1 MLQLKEYLDKAISY
15 DEYMQIVENE
25 ANSSN
30 EKAQFSALNL
40 KRMQRL
46 NKTFSLNDQQ
56 IDKLKSIPK
65 DCSLLVI
72 TETWCG
78 DASQILPVLHK
89 ISEAVGSNMKLLFRD
104 DNPELMQEYSYN
116 GTQSIPI
123 VIGIHN
129 TNFKEAFRWGPRTK
143 TGTELLKKF
152 KENPVIYSKEKFHID
167 LQQFYNHNKGQEI
180 FEEIVEKCER
190 VC

>member
-1 MLQLKEYLDKAISY
+1 MILLKEYLEKAISY
-15 DEYMQIVENE
+15 DDYMQIVEKE

-30 EKAQFSALNL
+30 EKAEFSALNL

-46 NKTFSLNDQQ
+46 NKTFSLNDEQKS
-56 IDKLKSIPK
+56 KLQSITK

-89 ISEAVGSNMKLLFRD
+89 ISEAVGSNMKLVFRD
-104 DNPELMQEYSYN
+104 ENPELMQEYSYN

-123 VIGIHN
+123 VIGVDS

-152 KENPVIYSKEKFHID
+152 KENPESYSKEKFHID

-180 FEEIVEKCER
+180 FEEIFENCER